1 MSRRS
6 STRGVN
12 GRLTRESDKK
22 LKKKTSSNA
31 SMRKM
36 IAKKVL
42 VKKKQQQQQPVK
54 RKSSGSAGWTGDGN
68 TDDEAVATPRMN
80 HGTKYC
86 TDVVQIQAAASKI
99 EPFVHRTPVMTSS
112 LLDAMFSADGNLV
125 GASEATKRRRSLREG
140 RLFFKCELFQKT
152 GSFKVRG
159 ALNAI
164 MSLSEDE
171 AAKGVRQQ
179 HALARPGSENYRHLV
194 SSRPACFCNVRLDV
208 HADLGLGK
216 VITHSS
222 GNHAQAVALAAKM
235 QHIPAYIV
243 MPRDAPANKVSAVRD
258 TYHAQV
264 FLCDPTNEAR
274 AAMASDKEKELG
286 AVFVHPSNDPRV
298 ITGQGTIAIELFSQF
313 KETQERNG
321 RGKGVN
327 ARLDAVIVPLGS
339 RWLIPALALFG

>member
-171 AAKGVRQQ
+171 AAKGV
-179 HALARPGSENYRHLV
+179 
-194 SSRPACFCNVRLDV
+194 
-208 HADLGLGK
+208 
-216 VITHSS
+216 ITHSS